1 MAEDG
6 VSLEVLDYYFSD
18 YWGGDSSEEHWLAK
32 GEWGWFHNTT
42 GGYKDESEWVEFEN
56 KEVPWEMQEAY
67 LAQVKE
73 LDLTFFENLRQ

>member
-1 MAEDG
+1 MAENG

-18 YWGGDSSEEHWLAK
+18 YREDSSEDHWLAK

-56 KEVPWEMQEAY
+56 GEVPWEMQEAY

>member
-1 MAEDG
+1 MAENG
-6 VSLEVLDYYFSD
+6 VSLEVLDYYFSA
-18 YWGGDSSEEHWLAK
+18 YREDSSEEHWLAK

-56 KEVPWEMQEAY
+56 EEVPWEMQEAY
-67 LAQVKE
+67 LARVKE